1 MPDDSAA
8 PADDRPSD
16 PTYSV
21 DYERAVAR
29 KMRAL
34 GLSTG
39 SDYWVYVHDDPELVA
54 LRRSRSAPAA
64 QIDQQRSLEPP
75 VARQP
80 PVGDDA

>member
-1 MPDDSAA
+1 MTDDSA
-8 PADDRPSD
+8 PAEDRPSD

-64 QIDQQRSLEPP
+64 QPDQPRSPEPP
-75 VARQP
+75 GAGQP

>member
-1 MPDDSAA
+1 MTDDSA

-16 PTYSV
+16 PTYSA
-21 DYERAVAR
+21 DYEMAVRR

-54 LRRSRSAPAA
+54 LRRSHADPAA
-64 QIDQQRSLEPP
+64 QTDQSR
-75 VARQP
+75 VAGTTDP
-80 PVGDDA
+80 GTAPVGDPS

>member
-1 MPDDSAA
+1 MTDDSA

-16 PTYSV
+16 PTDSA

-64 QIDQQRSLEPP
+64 QLDQPRSPEPP
-75 VARQP
+75 VVKQP